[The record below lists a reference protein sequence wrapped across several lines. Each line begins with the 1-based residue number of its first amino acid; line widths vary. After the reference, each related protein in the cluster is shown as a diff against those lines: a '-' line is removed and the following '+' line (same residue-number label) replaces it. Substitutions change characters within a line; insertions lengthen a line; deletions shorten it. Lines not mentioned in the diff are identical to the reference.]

1 MRQQGE
7 QTMTLNPILFMGGA
21 GAIGHHTAR
30 ALRAAY
36 PDVPLLIG
44 GRDLAKAQRTAEQL
58 GGAQAV
64 VIDSSAEDL
73 GLGDRAVSA
82 VVVFYMDHALAG
94 LRFAQ
99 QRGVPHLSISS
110 GVFEIA
116 PEIAM
121 YMHTPGASA
130 VVLGYEW
137 MVGATTVSTLS
148 IAREFRRIGAIRID
162 ALVDEQDTGGPT
174 VASDF
179 EHLNK
184 MLPAALTRRDGL
196 FVWREGEDSK
206 TRFQALDGTEIEA
219 SGFSSIDVAGLA
231 AATGAPNVQ
240 FNIGIGVSSSRRQGQ
255 PMSTEIIIELAGED
269 LAGNP
274 LRTRHAVVHPAGTAP
289 LTGLS
294 VAMNLE
300 RLLGLDGQPA
310 TPPGLYFPYQLLD
323 AEAYLERLKGEGGEL
338 RRLQVG

>member
-1 MRQQGE
+1 M
-7 QTMTLNPILFMGGA
+7 MSLDPILFMGGS

-30 ALRAAY
+30 ALRAAH

-44 GRDLAKAQRTAEQL
+44 GRDLAKAQRVAEQL

-64 VIDSSAEDL
+64 AIDAGADDL

-121 YMHTPGASA
+121 YMHAPGASPI
-130 VVLGYEW
+130 VLGYEW

-148 IAREFRRIGAIRID
+148 IAREFGRID
-162 ALVDEQDTGGPT
+162 DIRLNALVDEQDTGGPT

-184 MLPAALTRRDGL
+184 MLPAALTRRGGS
-196 FVWREGEDSK
+196 FVWREGEDAK
-206 TRFQALDGTEIEA
+206 ARFHALDGTAIEA
-219 SGFSSIDVAGLA
+219 TGFSSIDVVGLA

-240 FNIGIGVSSSRRQGQ
+240 FNIGIGVSSSRRKGH
-255 PMSTEIIIELAGED
+255 PISTEIIIELAGED
-269 LAGNP
+269 LRGDS

-289 LTGLS
+289 LTGLC

-323 AEAYLERLKGEGGEL
+323 AEAYLERLRGEGGEM
-338 RRLQVG
+338 RRLPVM

>member
-1 MRQQGE
+1 M
-7 QTMTLNPILFMGGA
+7 MSLDPILFMGGS

-30 ALRAAY
+30 ALRAAH

-44 GRDLAKAQRTAEQL
+44 GRDLAKARRVAEQL
-58 GGAQAV
+58 RGAQAV
-64 VIDSSAEDL
+64 AIDAGADDL

-121 YMHTPGASA
+121 YMHAPGASPI
-130 VVLGYEW
+130 VLGYEW
-137 MVGATTVSTLS
+137 MVGATTVSTFS
-148 IAREFRRIGAIRID
+148 VAREFGRIDDIRIN

-184 MLPAALTRRDGL
+184 MLPAALTRRGGS
-196 FVWREGEDSK
+196 FVWREGEDAK
-206 TRFQALDGTEIEA
+206 TRFHALDGTAIEA
-219 SGFSSIDVAGLA
+219 TGFSSIDVAGLA

-240 FNIGIGVSSSRRQGQ
+240 FNIGIGVSSSRRQGR

-269 LAGNP
+269 LRGNS

-289 LTGLS
+289 LTGLC

-323 AEAYLERLKGEGGEL
+323 AEAYVERLRGEGGEI
-338 RRLQVG
+338 RRLPVK